1 MVRTIRWTET
11 AIEDLN
17 EAARFINRDSPYYAA
32 AFVKEVRKAA
42 RSLDILSERGRVV
55 PESGRTDIREIYIKS
70 YRLIYQVKTRKV
82 FILAL
87 IHGARDLASLW
98 KKRSDEYQL

>member
-32 AFVKEVRKAA
+32 AFVK
-42 RSLDILSERGRVV
+42 
-55 PESGRTDIREIYIKS
+55 
-70 YRLIYQVKTRKV
+70 
-82 FILAL
+82 
-87 IHGARDLASLW
+87 
-98 KKRSDEYQL
+98 